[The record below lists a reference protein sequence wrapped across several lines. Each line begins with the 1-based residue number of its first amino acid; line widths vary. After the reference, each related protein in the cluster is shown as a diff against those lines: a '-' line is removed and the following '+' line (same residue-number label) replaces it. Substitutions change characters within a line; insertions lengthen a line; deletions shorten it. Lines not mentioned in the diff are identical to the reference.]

1 MAVYGHFLPVTIT
14 YLLSEGTIIMAREI
28 TETDWKL
35 FRQLQLIALERLS
48 ERIVSDVRIISSDTG
63 NTFHQR
69 YLGIFDLIQSQN
81 ENMSRAFDNP
91 RRSTALMQLAAIR
104 SQGLITDD
112 EFNRF
117 SDETCALIEILIGS
131 DRA

>member
-1 MAVYGHFLPVTIT
+1 
-14 YLLSEGTIIMAREI
+14 MAREI
-28 TETDWKL
+28 KETDWKL
-35 FRQLQLIALERLS
+35 FRQLQLISLERLS
-48 ERIVSDVRIISSDTG
+48 ERIIAEVKIISSDTD

-81 ENMSRAFDNP
+81 ENISRAFDNP
-91 RRSTALMQLAAIR
+91 RRSTALMQLATIR
-104 SQGLITDD
+104 SQCLITDD

-117 SDETCALIEILIGS
+117 SEETCALIEILIGS

>member
-1 MAVYGHFLPVTIT
+1 
-14 YLLSEGTIIMAREI
+14 MAREI
-28 TETDWKL
+28 KETDWKL

-48 ERIVSDVRIISSDTG
+48 ERIIAEVKIISSDTD

-81 ENMSRAFDNP
+81 ENISHAFDNP
-91 RRSTALMQLAAIR
+91 RRSTALMQLPAIR
-104 SQGLITDD
+104 SQCLITDD

-117 SDETCALIEILIGS
+117 SEETCALIEILIGS

>member
-1 MAVYGHFLPVTIT
+1 
-14 YLLSEGTIIMAREI
+14 MARNI
-28 TETDWKL
+28 KETDWKL
-35 FRQLQLIALERLS
+35 VRQLQLIALERLS
-48 ERIVSDVRIISSDTG
+48 ERIIAEIRIISLDTD

-69 YLGIFDLIQSQN
+69 YLDIFDVIQSQN
-81 ENMSRAFDNP
+81 ENMSRSFDNP

-117 SDETCALIEILIGS
+117 SGETRALIEILIGS